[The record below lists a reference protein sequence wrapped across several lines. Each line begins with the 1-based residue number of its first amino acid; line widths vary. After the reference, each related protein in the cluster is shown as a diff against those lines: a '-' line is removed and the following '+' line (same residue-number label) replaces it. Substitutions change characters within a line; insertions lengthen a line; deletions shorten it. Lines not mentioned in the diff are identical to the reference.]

1 MKRKTFSSRLLA
13 ILMTVA
19 LVLSFASVSASAE
32 GETNDQEDTTRI
44 PVTQI
49 QAESC
54 NEVTADQLKSEYGIT
69 LTPESTLADKYRICE
84 VPNGQMA
91 LIKQNNAFAILF
103 GEFGNMTDQEIRDNI
118 LKKIDDDSFY
128 QGQGSTTKIDFETVP
143 CVQIEDGLTV
153 WSKSDDPNWANEKN
167 NVADYYYFYKGET
180 VSYIIAPS
188 GKVSHF
194 DVFGNE
200 KHSIPD
206 VKKEVSVDNGTS
218 YSTEVSTATG
228 DANTVTFKLTT
239 NVPETTSTTE
249 ILIHD
254 QMADKFTGPDASNDF
269 TVTLDRDGTE
279 NDKDLA
285 SYITFEASPDDG
297 CTFHLTINV
306 DSAKQAGV
314 IENSDFG
321 KTPIVITYTAY
332 LAEGTAA
339 GVYTNTAW
347 TQETSKSTVT
357 VDTYGIQIFKY
368 DGSTVGEDSSLENAT
383 GLEGAEFALY
393 SSDDVTVTNDKATVN
408 QDATPIWTGSSGTNG
423 YVTINGLAEGTYY
436 LVETETPTG
445 YTGASEPISVTVS
458 KEAAGTDYTVDVN
471 VANTKTPTT
480 GGAGTMFYTFGGLAI
495 VAAAGVVFLA
505 SRKSRKQ
512 SA

>member
-19 LVLSFASVSASAE
+19 LVLSFASVSAFAE
-32 GETNDQEDTTRI
+32 GDMALHKYEGDQQWTTITLDQED
-44 PVTQI
+44 Q
-49 QAESC
+49 
-54 NEVTADQLKSEYGIT
+54 G
-69 LTPESTLADKYRICE
+69 
-84 VPNGQMA
+84 VPAG
-91 LIKQNNAFAILF
+91 
-103 GEFGNMTDQEIRDNI
+103 T
-118 LKKIDDDSFY
+118 
-128 QGQGSTTKIDFETVP
+128 
-143 CVQIEDGLTV
+143 
-153 WSKSDDPNWANEKN
+153 
-167 NVADYYYFYKGET
+167 YYGET
-180 VSYIIAPS
+180 VNNIAVVKQASFVVVFGATEMSEELKDAILKVDGSILNDDGTPKDRTFYYAGNASSYKVNDKGGATYYFGYQKDGQTYVLAPKD
-188 GKVSHF
+188 KVSHF
-194 DVFGNE
+194 LTDIEPGTTPTPE
-200 KHSIPD
+200 KPNIPS
-206 VKKEVSVDNGTS
+206 VEKAVSVDNGTS

-239 NVPETTSTTE
+239 NVPKTQATE
-249 ILIHD
+249 SITIHD
-254 QMADKFTGPDASNDF
+254 QMASEFTGPDASNDF
-269 TVTLDRDGTE
+269 TVTLDRNGTE
-279 NDKDLA
+279 DDKDLA
-285 SYITFEASPDDG
+285 SHITFDASPADG
-297 CTFHLTINV
+297 CTFHLTIDV
-306 DSAKQAGV
+306 KAAEEAGV
-314 IENSDFG
+314 IENSDFDNT
-321 KTPIVITYTAY
+321 TPIVITYTAN
-332 LAEGTAA
+332 LKDATAA
-339 GVYTNTAW
+339 GAYTNTAW

-383 GLEGAEFALY
+383 GLQGAQFALY